1 MIDIHCHILPGIDDG
16 PQTLEE
22 ALEMAKYAIDS
33 GITTIIATPHHLNGR
48 YENVRNDI
56 FIAIDQ
62 LNEAL
67 RAAQI
72 PLTVLPGQETRIHGE
87 MVENIEKLEIL
98 TLNNLNQYVFVELP
112 SNHVPRYTNQLLY
125 DMQLLGIT
133 PIIVHPE
140 RNAEIIETPD
150 LLYNLVQNGALS
162 QVTAA
167 SVIGL
172 FGKKI
177 RKFTRELIEH
187 QLTHFIAS
195 DAHNLTSRS
204 FRLGEAYEMVEKEQ
218 GTSMRYFFQEN
229 TELLVEGKFVMR
241 EQPER
246 IKRKKFFGIF

>member
-22 ALEMAKYAIDS
+22 ALEMAKFATDG

-56 FIAIDQ
+56 FIAVDQ

-72 PLTVLPGQETRIHGE
+72 PLTVLPGQEIRIHGE
-87 MVENIEKLEIL
+87 MVENIEKGEIL
-98 TLNNLNQYVFVELP
+98 TLNNSNQYVFVELP

-125 DMQLLGIT
+125 DMQLIGIT

-140 RNAEIIETPD
+140 RNVEIIETPD
-150 LLYNLVQNGALS
+150 LLYNLVQNGALT

-167 SVIGL
+167 SVTGR

-177 RKFTRELIEH
+177 RKFTNELIEH
-187 QLTHFIAS
+187 RLAHFIAS

-204 FRLGEAYEMVEKEQ
+204 FHLREAYEMVEKEQ
-218 GTSMRYFFQEN
+218 GTNMRYFFQEN